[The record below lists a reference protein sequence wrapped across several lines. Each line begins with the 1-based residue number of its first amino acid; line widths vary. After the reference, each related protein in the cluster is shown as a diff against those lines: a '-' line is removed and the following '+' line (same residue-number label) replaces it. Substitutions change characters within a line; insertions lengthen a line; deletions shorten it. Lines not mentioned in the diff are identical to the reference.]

1 MAGKAAGEFCLA
13 RAGGAGDADEER
25 THDTLWYFAS
35 RTEKNFVTDRP
46 LLHNLYVSLPVA
58 NFHELYEK
66 YSREVYRFALYL
78 SGDATRAEDLTAEAF
93 LRMWATPAPTHLA
106 TAKSYLLAIVRNLH
120 CAAWRIER
128 REAPLA
134 EHPARQEALER
145 VLDRKA
151 ELSRVLA
158 ALQALDAV
166 ERAAVLL
173 RGEHQMPYEEIARVL
188 EITPVAARVKVHRA
202 RKQLMESREGKTKP

>member
-1 MAGKAAGEFCLA
+1 
-13 RAGGAGDADEER
+13 
-25 THDTLWYFAS
+25 
-35 RTEKNFVTDRP
+35 
-46 LLHNLYVSLPVA
+46 
-58 NFHELYEK
+58 
-66 YSREVYRFALYL
+66 
-78 SGDATRAEDLTAEAF
+78 
-93 LRMWATPAPTHLA
+93 MWATPAPTHLA

-120 CAAWRIER
+120 CATWRIGR

-202 RKQLMESREGKTKP
+202 RKQLMQSREGKTKP